1 MKHDG
6 YVLIVSPDEKVSPG
20 IMSYEDFVHLWED
33 AHKQNPK
40 RWNEPP
46 PHSPEDKEETAP

>member
-6 YVLIVSPDEKVSPG
+6 YVLIVSPDQKVSPG
-20 IMSYEDFVHLWED
+20 IMAYDDFMLLWED
-33 AHKQNPK
+33 AHEQNPK